1 MIITDEQIKIL
12 ADYAK
17 LDIEKN
23 ELKKLQKDLSQVVE
37 SFEIIKEVDTSDL
50 EPMIDINQLK
60 NVFRQDIV
68 ENDNMEDNQVF
79 ALKNA
84 PNKKDGFVVVPKILE

>member
-23 ELKKLQKDLSQVVE
+23 ELEKLQKDLSQVVE

-84 PNKKDGFVVVPKILE
+84 PNKKDGFFVVPKILE